1 MATLNPKAFP
11 FSDSI
16 TCPNCHKPITLYD
29 HIACEA
35 AACPSCYS
43 YLLFGTDGKSYVK
56 DRLVSIQ
63 NKPVLPIG
71 TEGLLR
77 DVEYKVIAYIEKK
90 EAAYNQYQWREYM
103 LYNYAKGY
111 AFLAEFD
118 GHWSLIAG
126 KSFFPDLEKSKKSLE
141 NTALYQGL
149 EFNLFNS
156 YRPVIHSL
164 IGEFDWDIRDE
175 RIKAREYIRPP
186 FLLTWEQNQRTQ
198 QEDWYLGEYIEEREI
213 AAAFK
218 IPLGN
223 FPSKVG
229 IGANQAS
236 KHRARW
242 NGALMISGIAIIA
255 FLLIQLWV
263 GYLRPETVLLE
274 HSYSL
279 DLRPRPADTAKRK
292 SVMVTGDHKTTDSTA
307 TAIGNI
313 LQDSAK
319 AIDSFARDTAGA
331 NVKPDSAGNFEF
343 KSFKT
348 PTFKIEDGP
357 VPLEIELSSQ
367 VDNNWLSTTIEL
379 VSEKDNQTWSLTK
392 DIEYYHGVED
402 GESWSEGGLH
412 ETVLLSEIPP
422 GKYHVNMYPYSG
434 SSLVNSLDV
443 KVTESVTLWRN
454 ILITFLILCLYP
466 LYCWY
471 RARRF
476 EVNRWMNSDFSPY
489 QKDDDE

>member
-11 FSDSI
+11 FSDAI
-16 TCPNCHKPITLYD
+16 TCPGCKKSITLYD
-29 HIACEA
+29 HIGCEA

-43 YLLFGTDGKSYVK
+43 YLLFGNDGKPYVK
-56 DRLVSIQ
+56 ERLISIQ

-71 TEGLLR
+71 TEGVLR

-111 AFLAEFD
+111 AFLAEYD

-126 KSFFPDLEKSKKSLE
+126 KTFHPDLEKSKKSYE
-141 NTALYQGL
+141 NTALYQEL

-164 IGEFDWDIRDE
+164 IGEFDWDIREE
-175 RIKAREYIRPP
+175 RIKAQEYIRPP
-186 FLLTWEQNQRTQ
+186 FLLTWEQNLRTQ
-198 QEDWYLGEYIEEREI
+198 QEDWYLGEYIEVAEI
-213 AAAFK
+213 ADCFK
-218 IPLGN
+218 IPAGN

-229 IGANQAS
+229 IGANQPS
-236 KHRARW
+236 KHRVRW
-242 NGALMISGIAIIA
+242 NGALTISGIAIIA
-255 FLLIQLWV
+255 FLLVQLWV
-263 GYLRPETVLLE
+263 GHLRPETVLLE
-274 HSYSL
+274 HSFSL
-279 DLRPRPADTAKRK
+279 DLPPRPADTAKNGANK
-292 SVMVTGDHKTTDSTA
+292 IADSTSRLNV
-307 TAIGNI
+307 IP
-313 LQDSAK
+313 DSA
-319 AIDSFARDTAGA
+319 GA
-331 NVKPDSAGNFEF
+331 SVKPDSAGNFEF

-367 VDNNWLSTTIEL
+367 VDNNWLSTTVEL

-402 GESWSEGGLH
+402 GESWSEGGIQ

-422 GKYHVNMYPYSG
+422 GKYHINMYPYSG
-434 SSLVNSLDV
+434 TRLLNALDV

-454 ILITFLILCLYP
+454 ILVTLLLLCLYP

-476 EVNRWMNSDFSPY
+476 EVSRWMNSDFSPY